1 MTKEDKKIYYR
12 PELAKILKDIKDLAI
27 KIYSD
32 NFEEIF
38 FHTLALSYEN
48 ENPELSK
55 RLEAVADIFTTPY
68 AYEEYISHLK
78 NIIADGYQIN
88 PQYLFP
94 GNRIKI
100 IMEAS
105 KEKIEEIEKYLLDT
119 YGKSLTKQEVYMIKS
134 FIRKINAPARNPN
147 FDNGVYNADIS
158 GFYTY
163 MENHKEYLKRELAPT
178 IEMFNTPDKEE
189 DKTPENALDVTDD
202 LKIQE
207 ENENLDLPELY

>member
-12 PELAKILKDIKDLAI
+12 PELAKILKDIENLAI

-38 FHTLALSYEN
+38 FHTLALSHEN

-55 RLEAVADIFTTPY
+55 RLEEVADIFTTPY

-78 NIIADGYQIN
+78 DIIADGYQIN
-88 PQYLFP
+88 PKYLFP

-105 KEKIEEIEKYLLDT
+105 KEIIEEIEKYLLDT
-119 YGKSLTKQEVYMIKS
+119 YGKSLTKQEVYMVKS
-134 FIRKINAPARNPN
+134 FIRKINAPSRNPN

-158 GFYTY
+158 GFYDY
-163 MENHKEYLKRELAPT
+163 MERHKEYLKRELAPT
-178 IEMFNTPDKEE
+178 IEMFNTPDKE

-207 ENENLDLPELY
+207 ENENLDLSELY